1 MERRKR
7 INKLR
12 VIIFIILIVIIMGTL
27 VNKYKHIFL
36 DKISNIYNNNY
47 FEKTVNID
55 ELANNSLYLGIGQET
70 VEGKDGYDTTFT
82 TSNGKVY
89 KEYKQNGN
97 SSWKNNFYW
106 GGTVEE
112 NGCGLAAISTLLS
125 AYNMNYTPE
134 DLRKIY
140 VNFEGNHIEG
150 NQMSDELTNRFG
162 ISNTDFYYADTYF
175 KKNYVMKHLEKDKP
189 VLICVWNKPDSKW
202 TTASHYML
210 LLATDGKDKVYVSN
224 PNRPLW

>member
-70 VEGKDGYDTTFT
+70 VKGKDGYDTTFT

-189 VLICVWNKPDSKW
+189 ILICVWNKPDSKW

>member
-1 MERRKR
+1 
-7 INKLR
+7 
-12 VIIFIILIVIIMGTL
+12 
-27 VNKYKHIFL
+27 
-36 DKISNIYNNNY
+36 
-47 FEKTVNID
+47 
-55 ELANNSLYLGIGQET
+55 
-70 VEGKDGYDTTFT
+70 
-82 TSNGKVY
+82 
-89 KEYKQNGN
+89 
-97 SSWKNNFYW
+97 
-106 GGTVEE
+106 
-112 NGCGLAAISTLLS
+112 
-125 AYNMNYTPE
+125 MNYTPE

-189 VLICVWNKPDSKW
+189 ILICVWNKPDSKW

-210 LLATDGKDKVYVSN
+210 LLATDSKDKVYVSN